1 MAQTA
6 YHQLI
11 EQTVCNVVSSQLMLL
26 DSMDVARMEQ
36 ATAKL
41 TLEITQNQKTNQ
53 RDIEY
58 AFHIYIF
65 DLAQQLSTADP
76 TVLDRLTAAIDIA
89 TLLSDNGTTDS
100 SFVFLLLEEMM
111 DMVSI
116 EMAQKIFGHVERRSS
131 ILRQGMTA
139 TGGKGIVMLRMC
151 NNLLRRI
158 PQATMSEFAGRVQ
171 LFNSFALSE
180 RSGVNLRGDFDHTSQ
195 PHIETT
201 DETTAVYRAFWS
213 LQKYFADPQ
222 LLLNEEHGGF
232 KTFAQAA
239 LQTIDEF
246 RRTNGNRSAT
256 LAFDPTGKETL
267 RHLTSPALLQM
278 QFGDA
283 QFKCQ
288 VLLQLL
294 IFTKYVMSM
303 SGDRIKKLKE
313 TATNKFVLHELQ
325 LSEEESKQLQDIR
338 KRAGNQLV
346 SAANDRGVFSRT
358 AQFVLFHETCWAK
371 WKAES
376 CKPFEQPPLTALV
389 EEVQAAAQEF
399 LKVQSVEFGGELVP
413 MGSEHLAEVW
423 QTAVAPSDL
432 SMLGEQVSSMDLMA
446 AMNRLDIYCRDDS
459 DYELL
464 TASEQTRADLL
475 QWRALRSSVFDNM
488 FRKVDPSSH
497 SLATLREEVFPQPS
511 DIEMANQ
518 DAGSAME
525 VA

>member
-1 MAQTA
+1 MSQTA

-11 EQTVCNVVSSQLMLL
+11 EQTVCTVVSSQLVPL
-26 DSMDVARMEQ
+26 DTMDIARMEQ
-36 ATAKL
+36 ATANL
-41 TLEITQNQKTNQ
+41 TLEITQNQKSNQ

-65 DLAQQLSTADP
+65 DLVQQISTADP
-76 TVLDRLTAAIDIA
+76 AAFDKLTAAIDVA

-116 EMAQKIFGHVERRSS
+116 EMAQRIFGHVERRSS
-131 ILRQGMTA
+131 MLRQGMTA

-195 PHIETT
+195 PHIETE
-201 DETTAVYRAFWS
+201 ETTATYQAFWS

-222 LLLNEEHGGF
+222 LLLDEEQGGF
-232 KTFAQAA
+232 EKFAQAA

-246 RRTNGNRSAT
+246 RRTNGSRSAT

-294 IFTKYVMSM
+294 IFAKYVMSM

-313 TATNKFVLHELQ
+313 TATNKFVLHEIQ

-376 CKPFEQPPLTALV
+376 CKPFELPPLTALAD
-389 EEVQAAAQEF
+389 EMQAAAREF
-399 LKVQSVEFGGELVP
+399 LKVQSVEFGGQIVP
-413 MGSEHLAEVW
+413 MGSAHLAEVW

-446 AMNRLDIYCRDDS
+446 AMSRLDIYCRDDG

-475 QWRALRSSVFDNM
+475 QWRALRTSVFDNM

-497 SLATLREEVFPQPS
+497 SLATLREEVFPPPS
-511 DIEMANQ
+511 DVEMSNQ
-518 DAGSAME
+518 DTGSAME